1 MTDLSEEQLRDGV
14 VKDWS
19 VHCSSCINT
28 DNPPPL
34 HFVEDKYGVLYY
46 SCKKDVNRGRP
57 DKHIYCVL
65 GGAFSEKQFHTNWKI
80 ATYVDKSDIVPMA
93 EEDVAEE
100 VNGGNVDLIGG
111 DMGVFVAEYSILA
124 RDITVENS
132 MPAAGGTAVRHPR
145 VASKKNLTSVQNYNI
160 ILEEA
165 KQLASIV
172 SQEKLE
178 LFGKVKNIP

>member
-14 VKDWS
+14 VKDWA
-19 VHCSSCINT
+19 VHCRSCLNT

-34 HFVEDKYGVLYY
+34 HFVVDKDGVFYY

-57 DKHIYCVL
+57 DNHIYCLL

-100 VNGGNVDLIGG
+100 VSGVNVDLIGYG
-111 DMGVFVAEYSILA
+111 MDVFVAEYSILA
-124 RDITVENS
+124 RYITADNS
-132 MPAAGGTAVRHPR
+132 MPAAGRTAVRHPR
-145 VASKKNLTSVQNYNI
+145 IASKKNLTSVQRYNI
-160 ILEEA
+160 VLEEA
-165 KQLASIV
+165 KQLASIE

-178 LFGKVKNIP
+178 LFDKVKNIM

>member
-1 MTDLSEEQLRDGV
+1 MTYLGEDKLHDGV
-14 VKDWS
+14 VNPWG
-19 VHCSSCINT
+19 VHRCSCINT
-28 DNPPPL
+28 NNTPPL
-34 HFVEDKYGVLYY
+34 RILVEKDGVLYC

-57 DKHIYCVL
+57 DKHIQCVL

-145 VASKKNLTSVQNYNI
+145 VASKKNLRSVKSK
-160 ILEEA
+160 IL
-165 KQLASIV
+165 
-172 SQEKLE
+172 
-178 LFGKVKNIP
+178 F